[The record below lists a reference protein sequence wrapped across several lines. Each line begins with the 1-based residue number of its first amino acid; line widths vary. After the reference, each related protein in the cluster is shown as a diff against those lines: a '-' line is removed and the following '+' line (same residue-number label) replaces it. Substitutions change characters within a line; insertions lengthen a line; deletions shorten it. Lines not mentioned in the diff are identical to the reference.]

1 MEPTDYPPLPNFLI
15 IGAQKSATRW
25 LRVNL
30 GLHPQVF
37 TATGELDFFDHPGI
51 MERKGID
58 WYRSQ
63 FDGWSGEPF
72 VGESTPGYMMWRRDP
87 KRMAEEI
94 DRTLPDVRLLAVL
107 RNPVDRAQSALV
119 HHMKYKR
126 VPKDSDLLT
135 MVRRMHPGVDPLGII
150 SGGWYAA
157 SLRPYMRRFGERL
170 LVQLHDDVK
179 ADPAAVYKAATA
191 HIGADGG
198 FLPEELTEVMFSNQ
212 SDTNRGRPDKLS
224 KKKATKAPMDP
235 EVRAE
240 LYQYFRRDLLQLE
253 RLIGRDLS
261 MWAPDG
267 TDG

>member
-1 MEPTDYPPLPNFLI
+1 MEPTDSPPLPNFLI

-37 TATGELDFFDHPGI
+37 TATAELDYFDHPEV

-63 FDGWSGEPF
+63 FEGWSGEPF
-72 VGESTPGYMMWRRDP
+72 VGEATPGYMMWHRDP

-94 DRTLPDVRLLAVL
+94 DGTLPDVRLLAVL

-119 HHMKYKR
+119 HHMKHKR
-126 VPKDSDLLT
+126 VPKDSDLLAV
-135 MVRRMHPGVDPLGII
+135 VRRMPPGADPLGII

-170 LVQLHDDVK
+170 LVLLHDDVK

-191 HIGADGG
+191 HIGADVG

-212 SDTNRGRPDKLS
+212 GGSDASPPSRSQGR
-224 KKKATKAPMDP
+224 KKASALDQ

-240 LYQYFRRDLLQLE
+240 LFRYFRRDLLQLE
-253 RLIGRDLS
+253 RLIDRDLS

-267 TDG
+267 ADA